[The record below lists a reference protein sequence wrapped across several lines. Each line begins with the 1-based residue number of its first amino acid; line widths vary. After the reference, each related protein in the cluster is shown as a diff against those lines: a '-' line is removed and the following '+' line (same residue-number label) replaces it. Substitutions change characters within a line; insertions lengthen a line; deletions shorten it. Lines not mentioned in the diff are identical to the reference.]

1 MVLLQTITEEDFG
14 RPTHADQWPT
24 YRLRP
29 SARAVLFDDTS
40 RVALM
45 HVVSDNYYKLPGG
58 GIDEGEDIHTGLKRE
73 LLEEVGAKSIDILGE
88 IGQID
93 VYFEELKMA
102 AGHPGPADRGQ
113 RGLRGMGRGCA
124 IRDVPSGLALS
135 RVVSAVV
142 RRDRHDAQRGRVAQG
157 TARRLSSSRPDS
169 QSPAR
174 SARRAAGGDHLGRG
188 DSRDGPVSRDR

>member
-93 VYFEELKMA
+93 VYFEELKMKSEHICFIVKLKGSIIEPQRTDEEIAEGYETVWASDIDA
-102 AGHPGPADRGQ
+102 AIALVESGDPKEYGHEFEK
-113 RGLRGMGRGCA
+113 LRELTFLKQA
-124 IRDVPSGLALS
+124 KKHI
-135 RVVSAVV
+135 
-142 RRDRHDAQRGRVAQG
+142 
-157 TARRLSSSRPDS
+157 
-169 QSPAR
+169 
-174 SARRAAGGDHLGRG
+174 
-188 DSRDGPVSRDR
+188 